1 LLFNRILGILVIG
14 KKKAKMSRCRFVLK
28 EEVFH
33 MGDKS
38 IKKETKKKPKKDKV
52 VPIIISSV
60 KKPEEV
66 K

>member
-1 LLFNRILGILVIG
+1 MFHI
-14 KKKAKMSRCRFVLK
+14 RFVLK

-38 IKKETKKKPKKDKV
+38 IKKETKKKPKKDKIM
-52 VPIIISSV
+52 PIIISSV

>member
-1 LLFNRILGILVIG
+1 
-14 KKKAKMSRCRFVLK
+14 
-28 EEVFH
+28 

-60 KKPEEV
+60 KKPEETN
-66 K
+66 